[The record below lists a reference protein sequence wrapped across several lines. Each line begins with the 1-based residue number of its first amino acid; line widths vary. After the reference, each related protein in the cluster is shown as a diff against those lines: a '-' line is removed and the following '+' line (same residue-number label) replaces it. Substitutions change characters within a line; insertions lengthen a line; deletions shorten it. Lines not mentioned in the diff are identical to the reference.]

1 MVRGTTLN
9 WKMYRQAENKKT
21 ISPQGR
27 NGRDTT
33 LFEKP
38 NTFPCSDT
46 GYNTS
51 DTLAC

>member
-9 WKMYRQAENKKT
+9 WKVQVENKKT

-38 NTFPCSDT
+38 NTFPYSGT
-46 GYNTS
+46 GYNAS

>member
-1 MVRGTTLN
+1 MVRGTTLI
-9 WKMYRQAENKKT
+9 WKLQADWVNKKT

-33 LFEKP
+33 LFEK
-38 NTFPCSDT
+38 SALSLIQVRDKK
-46 GYNTS
+46 S